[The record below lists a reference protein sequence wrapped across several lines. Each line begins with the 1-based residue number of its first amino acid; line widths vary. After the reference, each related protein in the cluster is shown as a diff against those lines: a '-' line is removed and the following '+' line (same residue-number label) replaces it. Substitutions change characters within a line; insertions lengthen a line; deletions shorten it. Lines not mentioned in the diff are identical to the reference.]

1 MNQDTKK
8 HQHTRIESRESIRPQ
23 TLKQECVETL
33 QNAGGKI
40 RGVESHINIKMLQF
54 DHNLLEEAMY
64 HRGRL
69 VTYSADSADTVDTG
83 PKIPVRRLPVTARLC
98 RSLME
103 VAQRHINFGTVQV
116 NNDYTKK
123 LFIKNMS
130 DVPLMYRIDK
140 TKNWVS
146 DEFMNF
152 SGDESL
158 GVIKPHGQHER
169 DFVFSPKIAGRF
181 CETLSIVNIQNPDNV
196 VELTVKALVRKRET
210 FALQPERIEFG
221 SCASGDKTK
230 TVRIELT
237 NMTSQ
242 SRTVVLRM
250 SKVDILSHLNPKP

>member
-1 MNQDTKK
+1 
-8 HQHTRIESRESIRPQ
+8 
-23 TLKQECVETL
+23 
-33 QNAGGKI
+33 
-40 RGVESHINIKMLQF
+40 
-54 DHNLLEEAMY
+54 
-64 HRGRL
+64 
-69 VTYSADSADTVDTG
+69 
-83 PKIPVRRLPVTARLC
+83 
-98 RSLME
+98 ME

-130 DVPLMYRIDK
+130 DVPLMYRIEK

-210 FALQPERIEFG
+210 FALHPERIEFG

-230 TVRIELT
+230 TVRIELS

-250 SKVDILSHLNPKP
+250 SKVMMPHAEISSASGPMCRTSFEGRGAQNDFHLSEIPGPFEGHLFKCIAKD